1 MEKKLISFLIDGK
14 GSNVSCDRLGIK
26 KYFVSDDGTN
36 KINPF
41 YCNMPFYTYPLLQ
54 FKNIEKESLLDKK
67 ENLLDEQLKL
77 VNNKKFSAQEVFD
90 LNKKYDLKDN

>member
-1 MEKKLISFLIDGK
+1 MFQ
-14 GSNVSCDRLGIK
+14 NIK
-26 KYFVSDDGTN
+26 
-36 KINPF
+36 
-41 YCNMPFYTYPLLQ
+41 
-54 FKNIEKESLLDKK
+54 SLLDKK